1 MCTLL
6 NDDSMIRC
14 HKKKKKM
21 IADATVS
28 LCNRLRTLN
37 VPQDLNAMYAVVV
50 FYITDAA
57 CVTCIEGDSV
67 ENGRYLT

>member
-1 MCTLL
+1 
-6 NDDSMIRC
+6 
-14 HKKKKKM
+14 M